1 MWWRTSKA
9 CGEGLV
15 RCSVL
20 DLSPVSQI
28 QSWLSLSSSR
38 VGLLWQVSR
47 VLAVH
52 LSPAQP
58 WAIRCFR
65 RTLVLEMLE
74 GPWMLG
80 WLWQQELVVSSQ
92 GQIWSLGLYHL
103 YPSSVTFWRCEQEVE
118 EETLDTHLPW
128 ARDVHLR
135 TLCLNTSRQVYI
147 AFQSGRLSSS
157 PKSFRLFNS
166 WTSKQYCVI
175 SEQYFLETS
184 SWIFCSSHES
194 CPVTKECFLV

>member
-1 MWWRTSKA
+1 MAGVMCA
-9 CGEGLV
+9 C
-15 RCSVL
+15 CSFVTC
-20 DLSPVSQI
+20 STMGYP
-28 QSWLSLSSSR
+28 
-38 VGLLWQVSR
+38 
-47 VLAVH
+47 
-52 LSPAQP
+52 
-58 WAIRCFR
+58 CFR

-80 WLWQQELVVSSQ
+80 WLWQLGSVFTGSNMKPWFISS
-92 GQIWSLGLYHL
+92 ISFFSNLLKVWARS
-103 YPSSVTFWRCEQEVE
+103 WRR
-118 EETLDTHLPW
+118 DTGYSPW
-128 ARDVHLR
+128 AREVHLR